1 MMAEEREDMSAG
13 SQELSKFRANELE
26 NQEEQ
31 RLRDNLKTQEGA
43 FEDAV
48 LRLSR
53 FYSRTDRPMLAL
65 KYIERLN
72 ACTTEPEK
80 KAFCYLSMGQLLE
93 QNRDF
98 EAAISAY
105 SQAYLLEPVNSTSW
119 YFIHNNLGCCL
130 NHCERY
136 EEAERYCREAIRIDP
151 TRYNAYINIGVAL
164 EGQERYAE
172 AVRAFIRAL
181 KTNSS
186 DTDVLQHL
194 EDLVADHDEIASEIT
209 DISEQMEDC
218 REAARRRNRKTGET
232 R

>member
-1 MMAEEREDMSAG
+1 MSEEGKELSSDR
-13 SQELSKFRANELE
+13 QELSKFKTNDLE

-31 RLRDNLKTQEGA
+31 KLQENLKAQEGA

-119 YFIHNNLGCCL
+119 YFVHNNLGCCL

-151 TRYNAYINIGVAL
+151 TRYNAYINFGVAL
-164 EGQERYAE
+164 EGQAKYAD
-172 AVRAFIRAL
+172 AVRAFIKAI

-194 EDLVADHDEIASEIT
+194 EDLVSDHIEISAEIT

-218 REAARRRNRKTGET
+218 REATRRRSKKSGGTK
-232 R
+232 

>member
-1 MMAEEREDMSAG
+1 MSEQGNELSADR
-13 SQELSKFRANELE
+13 QELSKFKTNDLE

-31 RLRDNLKTQEGA
+31 RLQENLKAQEGA
-43 FEDAV
+43 YEDAV

-80 KAFCYLSMGQLLE
+80 KAFCFLSMGQLLE

-136 EEAERYCREAIRIDP
+136 DEAERYCREAIRIDP
-151 TRYNAYINIGVAL
+151 TRYNAYINLGVAL
-164 EGQERYAE
+164 EGQSKYAD
-172 AVRAFIRAL
+172 AVRAFIKAI

-194 EDLVADHDEIASEIT
+194 EDLVADHVEIASEIT
-209 DISEQMEDC
+209 DISEQMDDC
-218 REAARRRNRKTGET
+218 REATRRRNKKSDTK
-232 R
+232 

>member
-1 MMAEEREDMSAG
+1 MLETGNER
-13 SQELSKFRANELE
+13 E
-26 NQEEQ
+26 NQEEK
-31 RLRDNLKTQEGA
+31 RLQENLKVQEGA
-43 FEDAV
+43 FQDAI
-48 LRLSR
+48 LRLSQ
-53 FYSRTDRPMLAL
+53 FYSRTDRPMEAL
-65 KYIERLN
+65 KYIGRLN

-93 QNRDF
+93 QGRDF

-136 EEAERYCREAIRIDP
+136 EEAEKYCKEAIRIDP
-151 TRYNAYINIGVAL
+151 TRYNAYINFGVAL
-164 EGQERYAE
+164 EGQEKFAD
-172 AVRAFIRAL
+172 AVRAFIKAM

-194 EDLVADHDEIASEIT
+194 EDLVADHEEISSEIT

-218 REAARRRNRKTGET
+218 REAARRHTRKSGES

>member
-1 MMAEEREDMSAG
+1 MSEEGKELSSDR
-13 SQELSKFRANELE
+13 QELSKFKTNDLE

-31 RLRDNLKTQEGA
+31 KLQENLKAQEGA

-119 YFIHNNLGCCL
+119 YFVHNNLGCCL

-151 TRYNAYINIGVAL
+151 TRYNAYINFGVAL
-164 EGQERYAE
+164 EGQAKYAD
-172 AVRAFIRAL
+172 AVRAFIKAI

-194 EDLVADHDEIASEIT
+194 EDLVSDHIEISAEIT
-209 DISEQMEDC
+209 DILEQMEDC
-218 REAARRRNRKTGET
+218 REATRRRSKKSGGTK
-232 R
+232 

>member
-1 MMAEEREDMSAG
+1 MTDQENDFSSDRR
-13 SQELSKFRANELE
+13 ELSKTNPADLE
-26 NQEEQ
+26 SQEEL
-31 RLRDNLKTQEGA
+31 RLQDNLKAQEGA
-43 FEDAV
+43 FEDAI

-65 KYIERLN
+65 RYIERLN
-72 ACTTEPEK
+72 ACTTDPEK

-105 SQAYLLEPVNSTSW
+105 SQAYLLEPVNSCSW

-136 EEAERYCREAIRIDP
+136 EEAEKFCREAIRIDA
-151 TRYNAYINIGVAL
+151 TRYNAYINLGVAL
-164 EGQERYAE
+164 EGQEKYPD
-172 AVRAFIRAL
+172 AVRAFIKAV
-181 KTNSS
+181 KTNSA

-194 EDLVADHDEIASEIT
+194 EDLVADHEEISSEIS
-209 DISEQMEDC
+209 DLMEQMEDC
-218 REAARRRNRKTGET
+218 RAAARKRDKKKDGAA
-232 R
+232 

>member
-1 MMAEEREDMSAG
+1 MLETGNER
-13 SQELSKFRANELE
+13 E
-26 NQEEQ
+26 NQEEK
-31 RLRDNLKTQEGA
+31 RLQENLKVQEGA
-43 FEDAV
+43 FQDAI
-48 LRLSR
+48 LRLSQ
-53 FYSRTDRPMLAL
+53 FYSRTDRPMAAL

-72 ACTTEPEK
+72 SCTTEPEK

-93 QNRDF
+93 QGRDF

-136 EEAERYCREAIRIDP
+136 EEAEKYCREAIRIDP
-151 TRYNAYINIGVAL
+151 TRYNAYINFGVAL
-164 EGQERYAE
+164 EGQEKFAD
-172 AVRAFIRAL
+172 AVRAFIKAM
-181 KTNSS
+181 KANSS

-194 EDLVADHDEIASEIT
+194 EDLVADHEEISSEIT

-218 REAARRRNRKTGET
+218 REAARRHTRKSGES

>member
-1 MMAEEREDMSAG
+1 MSAEG
-13 SQELSKFRANELE
+13 NELSSNRQELSKFRTNDLE
-26 NQEEQ
+26 NQEER
-31 RLRDNLKTQEGA
+31 RLQQNLKAQESA
-43 FEDAV
+43 FEEAV

-53 FYSRTDRPMLAL
+53 FYSRTDRPILAL
-65 KYIERLN
+65 KYVERLN

-80 KAFCYLSMGQLLE
+80 KAFCTLSMGQLLE

-105 SQAYLLEPVNSTSW
+105 SQAYLLEPVNLTTW

-130 NHCERY
+130 NHCERF

-151 TRYNAYINIGVAL
+151 TRCNAYINFGVAL
-164 EGQERYAE
+164 EGQARYAD
-172 AVRAFIRAL
+172 AVRAFIKAI
-181 KTNSS
+181 KNNST

-194 EDLVADHDEIASEIT
+194 EELVADHDEISLEII

-218 REAARRRNRKTGET
+218 REAARRHSPKSRDTT
-232 R
+232 

>member
-1 MMAEEREDMSAG
+1 MSEENGLSEER
-13 SQELSKFRANELE
+13 QEVSKFKANELE
-26 NQEEQ
+26 DQEEQ
-31 RLRDNLKTQEGA
+31 RLQDNLKAQEGA

-80 KAFCYLSMGQLLE
+80 KAFCFLSMGQLLE

-98 EAAISAY
+98 EAAISSY
-105 SQAYLLEPVNSTSW
+105 SQAYLLEPVNATSW

-136 EEAERYCREAIRIDP
+136 EEAEKYCREAIRIDP
-151 TRYNAYINIGVAL
+151 TRYNAYINFGVAL
-164 EGQERYAE
+164 EGQAKYAD
-172 AVRAFIRAL
+172 AVRAFIKAI

-194 EDLVADHDEIASEIT
+194 EDLVADHEEISLEIT

-218 REAARRRNRKTGET
+218 REASRRRNKKTGES

>member
-1 MMAEEREDMSAG
+1 MSEQANEM
-13 SQELSKFRANELE
+13 SSDRQELSKYKTNDLE

-31 RLRDNLKTQEGA
+31 RLQENLKAQEGA

-98 EAAISAY
+98 ESAIAAYA
-105 SQAYLLEPVNSTSW
+105 QAYLLEPVNSTSW

-151 TRYNAYINIGVAL
+151 TRYNAYINFGVAL
-164 EGQERYAE
+164 EGQSKYAD
-172 AVRAFIRAL
+172 AVRAFIKAI

-194 EDLVADHDEIASEIT
+194 EDLVADHDEISSEIT
-209 DISEQMEDC
+209 DITEQMEDC
-218 REAARRRNRKTGET
+218 RQAARRRNKKSGET
-232 R
+232 K

>member
-1 MMAEEREDMSAG
+1 MSHEENKIPSESREP
-13 SQELSKFRANELE
+13 SKFNTNELE

-31 RLRDNLKTQEGA
+31 RLQEILRVQEGA
-43 FEDAV
+43 FQDAI
-48 LRLSR
+48 LRLSQ
-53 FYSRTDRPMLAL
+53 FYSRTDRPLLAL
-65 KYIERLN
+65 NYIERLN

-98 EAAISAY
+98 EDAISAY
-105 SQAYLLEPVNSTSW
+105 SQAYLLEPVNSASW

-136 EEAERYCREAIRIDP
+136 EEAEKYCREAIRIDP
-151 TRYNAYINIGVAL
+151 TRYNAYINVGVAL
-164 EGQERYAE
+164 EGQEKFAD
-172 AVRAFIRAL
+172 AVRAFITAI

-186 DTDVLQHL
+186 DTDVLRHL
-194 EDLVADHDEIASEIT
+194 EDLVADHAEISSEIA

-218 REAARRRNRKTGET
+218 REAARRHNSKTGDSE
-232 R
+232 

>member
-1 MMAEEREDMSAG
+1 MLETGNER
-13 SQELSKFRANELE
+13 E
-26 NQEEQ
+26 NQEEK
-31 RLRDNLKTQEGA
+31 RLQENLKVQEGA
-43 FEDAV
+43 FQDAI
-48 LRLSR
+48 LRLSQ
-53 FYSRTDRPMLAL
+53 FYSRTDRPMEAL
-65 KYIERLN
+65 KYIARLN

-93 QNRDF
+93 QGRDF

-136 EEAERYCREAIRIDP
+136 EEAEKYCKEAIRIDP
-151 TRYNAYINIGVAL
+151 TRYNAYINFGVAL
-164 EGQERYAE
+164 EGQEKFAD
-172 AVRAFIRAL
+172 AVRAFIKAM

-194 EDLVADHDEIASEIT
+194 EDLVADHEEISSEIT

-218 REAARRRNRKTGET
+218 REAARRHTRKSGES

>member
-1 MMAEEREDMSAG
+1 MSSERG
-13 SQELSKFRANELE
+13 ELSKFKANELE

-31 RLRDNLKTQEGA
+31 RLLDDLKAQESS

-65 KYIERLN
+65 TYIERLN

-119 YFIHNNLGCCL
+119 YFIHNNLGCCF

-136 EEAERYCREAIRIDP
+136 EEAEKYCREAIRIDP
-151 TRYNAYINIGVAL
+151 TRYNAYINFGVSL
-164 EGQERYAE
+164 EGQEKFAD
-172 AVRAFIRAL
+172 AVRAFIKAI
-181 KTNSS
+181 KTNSAE
-186 DTDVLQHL
+186 TDVLQHL
-194 EDLVADHDEIASEIT
+194 EDLVADHGEISSQIR

-218 REAARRRNRKTGET
+218 REAARRHSKRTGESK
-232 R
+232 

>member
-1 MMAEEREDMSAG
+1 MS
-13 SQELSKFRANELE
+13 EHENNLSPDHQKLTKVNSNDLE
-26 NQEEQ
+26 SQEEQ
-31 RLRDNLKTQEGA
+31 RLQENLKAQESA

-65 KYIERLN
+65 RYIERLN

-80 KAFCYLSMGQLLE
+80 KAFCYLSIGQLLE

-98 EAAISAY
+98 ESAISSY
-105 SQAYLLEPVNSTSW
+105 SQAYLLEPVNACSW

-151 TRYNAYINIGVAL
+151 TRYNAYINLGVAL
-164 EGQERYAE
+164 EGQEKFAD
-172 AVRAFIRAL
+172 AVRAFVKAV
-181 KTNSS
+181 KTNSA

-194 EDLVADHDEIASEIT
+194 EDLIADHEEIAGEIEDLT
-209 DISEQMEDC
+209 EQIEDC
-218 REAARRRNRKTGET
+218 REAARRRTHKGGSAK
-232 R
+232 